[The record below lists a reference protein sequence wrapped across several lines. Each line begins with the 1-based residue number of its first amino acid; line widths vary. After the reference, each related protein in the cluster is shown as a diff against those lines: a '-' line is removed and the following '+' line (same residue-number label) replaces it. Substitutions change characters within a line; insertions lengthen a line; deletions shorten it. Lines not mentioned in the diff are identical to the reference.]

1 MSEQEQHHHHH
12 HHRHRKDNATIF
24 KERSLRAIK
33 IRKFLEKAIKRAL
46 IVIAVLMAIAVFVCY
61 RYL

>member
-12 HHRHRKDNATIF
+12 HHRHHKDSATIF
-24 KERSLRAIK
+24 KERSLRAIALRK
-33 IRKFLEKAIKRAL
+33 IIEKTIKTAL